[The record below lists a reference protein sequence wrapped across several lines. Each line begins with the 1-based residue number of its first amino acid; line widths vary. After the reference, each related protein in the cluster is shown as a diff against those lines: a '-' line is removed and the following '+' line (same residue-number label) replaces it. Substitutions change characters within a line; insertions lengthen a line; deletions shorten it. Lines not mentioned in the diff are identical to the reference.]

1 MKREIEYRKK
11 DLRRQ
16 ISEKISYAKDLGD
29 LSENFEYQEA
39 KEEQG
44 FNEAKI
50 AELESHTHDVVVV
63 TSSTGGSEVTLGT
76 TVVVDTDKGQKTY
89 SIVGSSEANPI
100 EGRISHESPTGQ
112 AFIGHKVGE
121 TVSVTLPSGV
131 VDYVI
136 VEIK

>member
-1 MKREIEYRKK
+1 MPTYLSAEALEEMKREIEYRKK

-89 SIVGSSEANPI
+89 
-100 EGRISHESPTGQ
+100 
-112 AFIGHKVGE
+112 
-121 TVSVTLPSGV
+121 
-131 VDYVI
+131 
-136 VEIK
+136 